1 MSERQLMLPLCRPV
15 PCTARSGL
23 SGTPQMTRSN
33 WFKPVQTGSDRS
45 RLVPNVIKY
54 YVFLN
59 LCIFFRGGGERVREP
74 KDLIAR
80 HNDYDIVGL
89 AMDISVD

>member
-1 MSERQLMLPLCRPV
+1 
-15 PCTARSGL
+15 
-23 SGTPQMTRSN
+23 MTRSN
-33 WFKPVQTGSDRS
+33 WFKPVQTGSKF
-45 RLVPNVIKY
+45 IKY

-89 AMDISVD
+89 AMDISAD